1 MFVSFSNQILYPEN
15 VTMVSLAID
24 RTQLLENVAFSNYMD
39 NLVSQAVES
48 TRYSTKI
55 TFSQFNYILSI
66 TTRISNTMKSTEK
79 NVLSTD
85 NKERYFLKSTF
96 VDSSCWAIFH
106 IIGTVSVRRW
116 HYKRLSSIRHLL
128 NSSFLT

>member
-1 MFVSFSNQILYPEN
+1 MFVSFYNQILYPEN

-55 TFSQFNYILSI
+55 TLSPFQQILSI
-66 TTRISNTMKSTEK
+66 TTRISSTTKSTET

-85 NKERYFLKSTF
+85 NIERYFLKF
-96 VDSSCWAIFH
+96 NILGAISQT
-106 IIGTVSVRRW
+106 IDIVSV
-116 HYKRLSSIRHLL
+116 KR
-128 NSSFLT
+128 